1 MDENKDKIKAVLVRF
16 INGLDGAIKDAS
28 NALAELADDTP
39 PAPTDDTPPAP
50 TETPAESDVVQS
62 IDDTGSDFNERLN
75 RALEILNER
84 GDK

>member
-16 INGLDGAIKDAS
+16 INGLDVAIKDAL
-28 NALAELADDTP
+28 NALAELADDTVET
-39 PAPTDDTPPAP
+39 PTDDIYPAP

-62 IDDTGSDFNERLN
+62 IDDAASDFNERLKH
-75 RALEILNER
+75 ALEILNER